1 MRARTADV
9 CAMSGCAISPGDVV
23 YWPNLRPVPSNAGA
37 MILASVLDEATP
49 A

>member
-9 CAMSGCAISPGDVV
+9 CAMSGCAMSPGDVV
-23 YWPNLRPVPSNAGA
+23 YGPTLRPVPSNAGA